1 MLNAMQQ
8 MNVLMTG
15 TTAKAQL
22 VEILL
27 EPLKGCKGLYRY
39 RQDLV
44 KKVMAMPDLQV
55 REYLDYQRRLHH
67 SG

>member
-27 EPLKGCKGLYRY
+27 EPLKGCKGLYCY
-39 RQDLV
+39 RQDLI